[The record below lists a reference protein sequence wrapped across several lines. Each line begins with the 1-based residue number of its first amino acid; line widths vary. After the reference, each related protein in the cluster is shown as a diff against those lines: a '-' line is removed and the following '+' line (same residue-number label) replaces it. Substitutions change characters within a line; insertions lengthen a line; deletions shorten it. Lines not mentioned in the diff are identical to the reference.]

1 MNAIQI
7 NIILSVVT
15 VIQPHRL
22 VLFFVIF
29 VNFTVNNMI
38 IHKLLI
44 NNIYTK
50 LNIYSKLKILVIS
63 LYISFPISVLICF
76 ILLGNF
82 IEWRKRRKQ
91 KEKESDSSTFF

>member
-1 MNAIQI
+1 
-7 NIILSVVT
+7 
-15 VIQPHRL
+15 
-22 VLFFVIF
+22 
-29 VNFTVNNMI
+29 
-38 IHKLLI
+38 
-44 NNIYTK
+44 
-50 LNIYSKLKILVIS
+50 VIS

>member
-50 LNIYSKLKILVIS
+50 LNIYSKLKIL
-63 LYISFPISVLICF
+63 YISFPISVLICF